1 MPTYSIQAINIGTFA
16 LGEADKIITLFSAE
30 RGIVRA
36 VAKGA
41 RKPGTKIAGK
51 SEVLCV
57 NKLLLATGRSLDI
70 ITQAESLESF
80 SPVRNDLGRLSYCLY
95 YAELTQVFGQGLA
108 DDSQR
113 YFEMLRAAIRA
124 QAAGRDD
131 ATVLCLTFEMSLLE
145 LLGYRPELTVCVT
158 CREPVT
164 EYRLSLFH
172 HEFGG
177 VICQNCV
184 DKQRKVLVRERSASY
199 RDDVEEDFGWT
210 EPLESGGSHI
220 TPMVW
225 KQLILAAAGSN
236 AGSTSNSSST
246 GTASSNPAPLQA
258 ARRLMQTYIEHR
270 AGKRLKALD
279 LLNPPPQRAR

>member
-16 LGEADKIITLFSAE
+16 LGESDKIVTLFSAE

-70 ITQAESLESF
+70 ITQAETLESF
-80 SPVRNDLGRLSYCLY
+80 SAVRGDLARLSYCLY

-108 DDSQR
+108 DDSER

-124 QAAGRDD
+124 QALAKED
-131 ATVLCLTFEMSLLE
+131 AAVLCLCFEMSLLE
-145 LLGYRPELTVCVT
+145 LLGYLPELTVCVS
-158 CREPVT
+158 CREPIT
-164 EYRLSLFH
+164 EYMLSLFH
-172 HEFGG
+172 HECGG

-184 DKQRKVLVRERSASY
+184 DKQRKFLVRDKSASY
-199 RDDVEEDFGWT
+199 NNQSRDDDDDFGWT
-210 EPLESGGSHI
+210 EPLEAGGAHI

-225 KQLILAAAGSN
+225 KQLILAAHSSGRESN
-236 AGSTSNSSST
+236 LPSS
-246 GTASSNPAPLQA
+246 ANPAPLQA
-258 ARRLMQTYIEHR
+258 ARRLMQSYIEYR
-270 AGKRLKALD
+270 AGKRMKALD
-279 LLNPPPQRAR
+279 LLNPPSKVR